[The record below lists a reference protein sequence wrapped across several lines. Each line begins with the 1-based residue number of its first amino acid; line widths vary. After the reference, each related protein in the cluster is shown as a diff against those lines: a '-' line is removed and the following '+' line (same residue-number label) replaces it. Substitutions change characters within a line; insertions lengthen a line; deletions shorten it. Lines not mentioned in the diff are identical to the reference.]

1 MSTAAGGNSHGR
13 AGDASGAQNERTA
26 LAWGRTAL
34 SVVVTAAI
42 VSRLAVES
50 IGAAALL
57 AVVAALPVSVWLVLA
72 SRRRYRRRLDW
83 TERAP
88 LLIRDGRFEF
98 AVSAVTVLMIAVLAA
113 AVVF

>member
-1 MSTAAGGNSHGR
+1 MSDDGAGH
-13 AGDASGAQNERTA
+13 AGDRGAQNERTS
-26 LAWGRTAL
+26 LAWSRTAL

-50 IGAAALL
+50 IGPIALL
-57 AVVAALPVSVWLVLA
+57 AVVAAVPVSVWLVLG
-72 SRRRYRRRLDW
+72 SRRRYRRRMDW

-88 LLIRDGRFEF
+88 LRIRDGRFEL
-98 AVSAVTVLMIAVLAA
+98 AVAGVTVLMILVLAA

>member
-1 MSTAAGGNSHGR
+1 MSTAAGG
-13 AGDASGAQNERTA
+13 DAARSPEEAHGAQNERTS
-26 LAWGRTAL
+26 LAWSRTAL

-50 IGAAALL
+50 IGPAALL
-57 AVVAALPVSVWLVLA
+57 AVVAALPVSIWLVLA

-98 AVSAVTVLMIAVLAA
+98 AVSAVTVVMIVVLAA

>member
-1 MSTAAGGNSHGR
+1 MTLSGEPP
-13 AGDASGAQNERTA
+13 GAQNERTA

-34 SVVVTAAI
+34 SVIVTAAV

-50 IGAAALL
+50 IGPIALL
-57 AVVAALPVSVWLVLA
+57 AVVAAVPVGLWLVLG

-83 TERAP
+83 TDRAP
-88 LLIRDGRFEF
+88 LRIRDGRFEF
-98 AVSAVTVLMIAVLAA
+98 AVAGVTVLMILVLAA

>member
-1 MSTAAGGNSHGR
+1 MSADGGR
-13 AGDASGAQNERTA
+13 GAQNERTA
-26 LAWGRTAL
+26 LAWNRTAL

-42 VSRLAVES
+42 VSRLAIES
-50 IGAAALL
+50 IGPIALL
-57 AVVAALPVSVWLVLA
+57 AVVVAVPVSVWIVLG

-88 LLIRDGRFEF
+88 LRIRDGRFEL
-98 AVSAVTVLMIAVLAA
+98 AVAGVTVVMILVIAG

>member
-1 MSTAAGGNSHGR
+1 MSTVAGGDSPRR
-13 AGDASGAQNERTA
+13 AEDASGAQNERTA
-26 LAWGRTAL
+26 LAWSRTAL

-50 IGAAALL
+50 IGAIALL
-57 AVVAALPVSVWLVLA
+57 AVAAAVPVSVWLVLA
-72 SRRRYRRRLDW
+72 SRHRYRRRLDW
-83 TERAP
+83 AERGP

-98 AVSAVTVLMIAVLAA
+98 AVAAVTVLMIAVLAA

>member
-1 MSTAAGGNSHGR
+1 MSAAAGSRGR
-13 AGDASGAQNERTA
+13 NGDASGAQNERTA
-26 LAWGRTAL
+26 LAWSRTAL

-42 VSRLAVES
+42 VSRLSVES
-50 IGAAALL
+50 IGPVALL

-83 TERAP
+83 AERAP

-98 AVSAVTVLMIAVLAA
+98 ATSAVTVVMILVLAA
-113 AVVF
+113 AVIF